1 MSDAGTRRRVVIV
14 KDDMTGRIVI
24 VEDIMTDMT
33 ACEGCND
40 GGARMSVSSPLTH
53 ARGDALPKLSPSTQT
68 RQATK
73 LKENAY
79 SSCRPTFVSS
89 NK

>member
-1 MSDAGTRRRVVIV
+1 MSDDGGRDAGTRRRVVIV

-33 ACEGCND
+33 AREGCND
-40 GGARMSVSSPLTH
+40 GGARMSVSSPWTH

-68 RQATK
+68 RQAAK
-73 LKENAY
+73 LK
-79 SSCRPTFVSS
+79 RKRLFVV
-89 NK
+89 